1 MTIVAYLMDYTLS
14 VLCGG
19 NKNALGRRLD
29 FRRGDINRML
39 KRLNEGA
46 HSIRVTEA
54 VLKVLYREQCS
65 LDQLLA
71 GYSGTYSEVP
81 GESVRLAC
89 EDMARILRE
98 QMANSRRAAS
108 QKMRV
113 LQSAESFMEQLERAF
128 CSDLCRMRRGCD
140 KDCPCKRF
148 AEFVEWI
155 QKELE
160 EDAGK
165 VTCDGGG
172 VASPAPSSTNEER
185 SLPKQ
190 VDKKFAV
197 ERGTR
202 LPL

>member
-1 MTIVAYLMDYTLS
+1 MTIISYLMDYTLS

-19 NKNALGRRLD
+19 NKNELSRRLD
-29 FRRGDINRML
+29 FRRGDVNRML
-39 KRLNEGA
+39 QRIQAGA

-54 VLKVLYREQCS
+54 VLKLLYREQCS
-65 LDQLLA
+65 LDQVLA
-71 GYSGTYSEVP
+71 GYSGTSTEVP

-98 QMANSRRAAS
+98 QMANSRRAAG

-155 QKELE
+155 QRELE
-160 EDAGK
+160 EDTGEA
-165 VTCDGGG
+165 VYDGGQAALP
-172 VASPAPSSTNEER
+172 VPNEANEE
-185 SLPKQ
+185 
-190 VDKKFAV
+190 
-197 ERGTR
+197 
-202 LPL
+202 